1 MKTSEGR
8 FAISCVIAWLFCVIA
23 IVSIDNRSTIKQ
35 AELHEKDATYVK
47 EEPIVQEI
55 EEKAIVVK
63 HNTNHWD
70 IDTMNLKK
78 ILKFE
83 EGLSLKP
90 YLCSENYVTI
100 GFGTKLSNV
109 KGLDPSSFTL
119 VITEEIAELLLHNDV
134 AKFDK
139 ELERRLGVG
148 SIYKELN
155 SDRRATILSMAYQMG
170 VSGVS
175 SFKKMWVALDNR
187 QYDEAAKQALDSLWA
202 VQTPARAE
210 RHARVLRGESL
221 EEVYGS
227 GS

>member
-8 FAISCVIAWLFCVIA
+8 FAISCVIAWLLYAIA
-23 IVSIDNRSTIKQ
+23 IVNMDNRPTIKQ
-35 AELHEKDATYVK
+35 AELHEEVTTYEK
-47 EEPIVQEI
+47 EKPIVQEI
-55 EEKAIVVK
+55 EEKTIVVK

-90 YLCSENYVTI
+90 YLCSEDYVTI

-109 KGLDPSSFTL
+109 KGLDPSDFTIT
-119 VITEEIAELLLHNDV
+119 VTEEIAELLLHNDV

-139 ELERRLGVG
+139 ALERRLGVG
-148 SIYKELN
+148 SIYRELN
-155 SDRRATILSMAYQMG
+155 SDRRAIILSMAYQMG

-202 VQTPARAE
+202 VQTPSRAE

-221 EEVYGS
+221 KEVYGS
-227 GS
+227 DS